1 MTILFSIM
9 GLSAG
14 FMIAGGVFTTLIV
27 VGLIPRF
34 SEKTHTANHIL
45 LYEDM
50 IIWGVIFG
58 TFFTVYKFYFSHNL
72 EIITRP
78 FLAVYGLFSGI
89 FVGCLAIA
97 IAEMLDTI
105 PIFTRRINF
114 KQNTAFIILG
124 MALGK
129 LLGSLFYFIYLQI

>member
-58 TFFTVYKFYFSHNL
+58 TFFTVYKLYISPSL
-72 EIITRP
+72 QIITWP
-78 FLAVYGLFSGI
+78 FLAIYGLFSGM

-105 PIFTRRINF
+105 PIFTRRIKF
-114 KQNTAFIILG
+114 KQNTSVIILG
-124 MALGK
+124 MAFGK
-129 LLGSLFYFIYLQI
+129 LLGSLFYFIYITF